1 MNWIFRKSKQIVLC
15 GIIISSMVTSLQ
27 AQTIIAYM
35 YRDSILAVT
44 PGYIPAIKKVD
55 SLKTVYN
62 NEVQTANQQWQGKMN
77 SLLTPYNP
85 TKEET
90 FDAIKKRMNGTDTTQ
105 LSLLIKENVF
115 ITEKTKTYNQLYQQA
130 FAKEVQAILN
140 KVDAI
145 VSKYAV
151 ANKID
156 FVYMMEE
163 LERSIAYI
171 NKKKN
176 ITQAIIK
183 EVVKL
188 GK

>member
-1 MNWIFRKSKQIVLC
+1 MKKVKMKSIIIGVCIVLC
-15 GIIISSMVTSLQ
+15 NVISN
-27 AQTIIAYM
+27 AQTNIVYM
-35 YRDSILAVT
+35 YRDSILAVA

-62 NEVQTANQQWQGKMN
+62 NEIQTATQQWQGKIDN
-77 SLLTPYNP
+77 LLSPYKP

-90 FDAIKKRMNGTDTTQ
+90 LEAIKKRMSSTDTTQ
-105 LSLLIKENVF
+105 LSLLLKENTF

-130 FAKEVQAILN
+130 FAKEVQSILN
-140 KVDAI
+140 KVDTI
-145 VSKYAV
+145 ISNYAM

-163 LERSIAYI
+163 LERSIAYM

-183 EVVKL
+183 EVVKM
-188 GK
+188 GR